1 MDARKSG
8 YKEREGK
15 LKDKSEGTVDEN
27 REQKFTMK
35 QAAKLR
41 SWKDLGLRD
50 PHTTQEVLENQAFP
64 WGALEPS

>member
-1 MDARKSG
+1 M
-8 YKEREGK
+8 
-15 LKDKSEGTVDEN
+15 KDKSEGTVDEN
-27 REQKFTMK
+27 GEQKFTTK

-41 SWKDLGLRD
+41 SWKDLALRD